1 MSAKGFSHIPK
12 KVKKVNTKYRVIK
25 TLIPVPESVELLNR
39 VYEIES
45 SSMHGQMPIIWDRA
59 EDCQVYDKWGNKWL
73 DFSSTIFVANA
84 GHSNKRILKSLADLL
99 SKPLLHTYT
108 YTSPERINYLD
119 YLIKNT
125 PSNFEKAFLLSAG
138 TESTEAV
145 LKLMRL
151 NGIAEGKKRGGVI
164 CFEGNW
170 HGRTMGAQM
179 MGWNQSQK
187 DWIGYLDPNIHH
199 LPFPYPWNSSA
210 VKNPREFFRKAI
222 TQLCE
227 EKDLDP
233 KNDIC
238 GIMMETFQGWGAVF
252 YPSEF
257 VQEIEKFSKENNI
270 LLAFDEMQAGF
281 GRTGELFGYMHYGVT
296 PDLIACGKGSSSSLP
311 LSLVLGSKKIMDLPG
326 TGSMSSTHSANPMV
340 CAAGLA
346 NMQAILEDGLI
357 DNSKLLGEYFHLKLN
372 EIKNKYENYISHIN
386 GKGLLAAVIFS
397 KDSIPLSNLCDLIS
411 EKCMQKG
418 LIVVHTGRESIKLA
432 PSLTITKE
440 ALIEGI
446 EVFEE
451 CIKESIFELYA
462 H

>member
-1 MSAKGFSHIPK
+1 MEAKGFSHIPK
-12 KVKKVNTKYRVIK
+12 LVNKVSTKYRTIK

-59 EDCQVYDKWGNKWL
+59 EDCQVYDQWGNKWL

-84 GHSNKRILKSLADLL
+84 GHSNKRILRALKNVL

-179 MGWNQSQK
+179 MGWNASQK
-187 DWIGYLDPNIHH
+187 EWIGYLDPNIHH
-199 LPFPYPWNSSA
+199 LPFPYPWNPSS
-210 VKNPREFFRKAI
+210 VSNPQEFFRKSL

-227 EKDLDP
+227 EKGLDP

-252 YPSEF
+252 YPPEF
-257 VQEIEKFSKENNI
+257 VQEIEKFSRENNI

-281 GRTGELFGYMHYGVT
+281 GRTGKLFGYMHYGVT

-311 LSLVLGSKKIMDLPG
+311 LSIVLGSKKIMDLPG

-357 DNSKLLGEYFHLKLN
+357 DNSKTLGEYFHIKLN
-372 EIKNKYENYISHIN
+372 EIKNKYENYISHVN

-397 KDSIPLSNLCDLIS
+397 KDSLPLSDLCDLIS

-432 PSLTITKE
+432 PSLTITKP

-451 CIKESIFELYA
+451 SIKESIIEMYNN
-462 H
+462 